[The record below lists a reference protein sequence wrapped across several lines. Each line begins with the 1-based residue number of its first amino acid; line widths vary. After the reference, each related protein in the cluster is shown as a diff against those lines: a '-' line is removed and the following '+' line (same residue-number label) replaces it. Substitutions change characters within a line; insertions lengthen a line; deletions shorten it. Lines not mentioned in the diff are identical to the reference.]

1 MSEIGMMLAWP
12 GEAKTERDDPPEDF
26 GPGYLAYR
34 IRTDFRDLSRLIGK
48 ESARQEVAE
57 IVNAEFT
64 RRTVEHETR

>member
-12 GEAKTERDDPPEDF
+12 GEAKTDDPPEDF

-57 IVNAEFT
+57 IIAAEFT
-64 RRTVEHETR
+64 RRTVDHETR